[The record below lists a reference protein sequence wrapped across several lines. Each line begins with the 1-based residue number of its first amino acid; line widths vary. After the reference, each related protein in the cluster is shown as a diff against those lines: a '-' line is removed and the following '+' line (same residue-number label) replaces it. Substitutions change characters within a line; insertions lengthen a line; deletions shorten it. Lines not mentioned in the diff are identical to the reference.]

1 MLKKIE
7 EAFGGKIWNTAFF
20 NDKMVLEIRDETSR
34 QVSFSALDL
43 KTGKI
48 LWKDFSPEKS
58 WWLGL
63 VGIFGNHLILHK
75 YSDQQKPEPLGVIVI
90 NIDTCAIKE
99 KIEDWIFFSCD
110 GNILVLYQLD
120 ESNMPVYH
128 KIAIETVPFYDF
140 VPDPNEHLV
149 RHYPDSSPYFPTIF
163 RFLYQLINIEAQN
176 GVDYLEVN
184 DKIIISYYIY
194 RGNQF
199 QNYLLVTNKEK
210 QILLHDFIAESEGI
224 GIDTFSIKSSILLY
238 IKNQN
243 QLIGY
248 EI

>member
-7 EAFGGKIWNTAFF
+7 ETFAGKIWNTAFDQ
-20 NDKMVLEIRDETSR
+20 DKMVLEVRDESSR
-34 QVSFSALDL
+34 QVSFSAMNLS
-43 KTGKI
+43 TGNV
-48 LWKDFSPEKS
+48 LWKDFYPEKS

-63 VGIFGNHLILHK
+63 VGVFGNYLILHK
-75 YSDQQKPEPLGVIVI
+75 YSNEQKPEPLGVIVI
-90 NIDTCAIKE
+90 SIDICEIIKRF
-99 KIEDWIFFSCD
+99 EDWIFFSCD

-120 ESNMPVYH
+120 ESNLPIYQEVEIGR
-128 KIAIETVPFYDF
+128 KSLVDTVSVQNQNF
-140 VPDPNEHLV
+140 V

-163 RFLYQLINIEAQN
+163 KFLYQLINIEAQN

-210 QILLHDFIAESEGI
+210 KILLHDFIAESEGI
-224 GIDTFSIKSSILLY
+224 GIDTFSMKSDTLLY
-238 IKNQN
+238 VKNQN